1 MRVRT
6 KRPAT
11 ATMRGKREADG
22 TCELCGRDGVATT
35 VHHLTPKEE
44 GGALLP
50 TANVCIPCHKMIH
63 ATYANAE
70 LAARLA
76 TIEALRADP
85 ALVPF
90 LRWIRKQP
98 PGVLPKV
105 KKSRALRH
113 R

>member
-1 MRVRT
+1 M
-6 KRPAT
+6 
-11 ATMRGKREADG
+11 
-22 TCELCGRDGVATT
+22 CELCGREGVATT

-44 GGALLP
+44 GGAFLP

-63 ATYANAE
+63 ATFDNAE
-70 LAARLA
+70 LAGRLA
-76 TIEALRADP
+76 TVEALRADP
-85 ALVPF
+85 AIASF

-105 KKSRALRH
+105 KKSRALRN